1 MTKVSIVPP
10 VDSKYVTK
18 NNSYLNDLLIVQ
30 CCNYLANDVFLSDY
44 SESLHSPSKDMPD

>member
-1 MTKVSIVPP
+1 MPKVSIVPP

-18 NNSYLNDLLIVQ
+18 NNSYPNDLVQ
-30 CCNYLANDVFLSDY
+30 CRNYFANDVFLSDY